1 MEIAIQ
7 AAQFFL
13 SLSILVILHE
23 FGHFLPARWFGMRV
37 EKFYLFFDP
46 YISLL
51 KKKIGDTE
59 YGVGWVPLGGYVK
72 ISGMIDESMD
82 KEQMAQPAQPWEF
95 RAKPAW
101 QRLIVMI
108 GGVTVNVIL
117 GVLIYWMV
125 LFVYGETILPAKEA
139 RYGIMCDSVALD
151 MGLRNGDH
159 ILALDGKEV
168 GSFTQIPL
176 DIILN
181 KVKDITVLRG
191 DETLHVA
198 VTKAQIGTLMRSK
211 GFITPRVPFV
221 AARFD
226 DGLPAKA
233 AGFEVGDSLVGIN
246 DSMVVY
252 FDAFKTLLQTYKG
265 QTVRVNLYRNGSP
278 MEINIAVPEKG
289 QLGIFPSGDMGRW
302 FQLHEV
308 QYGVV
313 ESFPRAMQKA
323 YNTFDGYIKQMSL
336 IFSPEAKGYENV
348 GGFITIGSIFSPV
361 WDWHQFWNI
370 TAFLSIV
377 LAFMNILPIPAL
389 DGGHVIFLLWE
400 VVTGRKPSDK
410 VLEVAQYIGML
421 LLLSLLVLANGND
434 IYKLIFK

>member
-1 MEIAIQ
+1 
-7 AAQFFL
+7 
-13 SLSILVILHE
+13 
-23 FGHFLPARWFGMRV
+23 
-37 EKFYLFFDP
+37 
-46 YISLL
+46 
-51 KKKIGDTE
+51 
-59 YGVGWVPLGGYVK
+59 
-72 ISGMIDESMD
+72 
-82 KEQMAQPAQPWEF
+82 
-95 RAKPAW
+95 
-101 QRLIVMI
+101 
-108 GGVTVNVIL
+108 
-117 GVLIYWMV
+117 
-125 LFVYGETILPAKEA
+125 
-139 RYGIMCDSVALD
+139 
-151 MGLRNGDH
+151 
-159 ILALDGKEV
+159 
-168 GSFTQIPL
+168 
-176 DIILN
+176 
-181 KVKDITVLRG
+181 
-191 DETLHVA
+191 
-198 VTKAQIGTLMRSK
+198 MRSK

-278 MEINIAVPEKG
+278 MEINITVPEKG

-302 FQLHEV
+302 FQLQEV

-313 ESFPRAMQKA
+313 ASFPRAMQKA